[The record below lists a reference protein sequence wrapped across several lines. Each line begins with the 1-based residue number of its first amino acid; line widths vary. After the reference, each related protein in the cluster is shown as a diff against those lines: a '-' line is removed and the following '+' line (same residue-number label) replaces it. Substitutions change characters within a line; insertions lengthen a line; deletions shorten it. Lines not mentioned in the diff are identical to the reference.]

1 METIVVKLTD
11 GIKGML
17 FLSNVKR
24 NKTHNYGVKY
34 NTLNCMLRGEIMV
47 EASDLAL
54 WERDRV
60 RNIK

>member
-24 NKTHNYGVKY
+24 NKTHNCGVKY
-34 NTLNCMLRGEIMV
+34 NTSV
-47 EASDLAL
+47 V
-54 WERDRV
+54 W
-60 RNIK
+60 